1 MEKKSN
7 LMTLN
12 SSKKAENRDKTECQ
26 EKVGKEVKTAL

>member
-12 SSKKAENRDKTECQ
+12 SSKKRESRDKMESQ
-26 EKVGKEVKTAL
+26 EKVGKEVKMAL